1 MLALP
6 FPAIDPALFTLGPI
20 SMFGMELG
28 PFSLRWY
35 ALAYIAGLLLGR
47 VYVNRMLLAEARWP
61 GGKPPVPVE
70 ETENLLIWM
79 TLGVVL
85 GGRLGYVL
93 FYSPH
98 LLTDPASVFAMWK
111 GGMSFHGGML
121 GVIVSVILYAQ
132 RHKVSLLSL
141 GDAIAIAAPI
151 GLFFGRLANFINGE
165 LWGRVSDVPW
175 AIVFP
180 QVELYARAYPE
191 LAATIGQ
198 GRHPSQL
205 YEAALEG
212 LVLFLVLA
220 HLTWR
225 TDALKR
231 PGTLI
236 GTFLV
241 GYGLARAFCEFFRMP
256 DVGIGFDLAFGSF
269 GISRGQLLC
278 LPMIIAGLL
287 FLKYAQGAQS
297 TEQATKS

>member
-47 VYVNRMLLAEARWP
+47 VYVNRMLLAKARWP
-61 GGKPPVPVE
+61 IGKPPVPVE

-98 LLTDPASVFAMWK
+98 LFTEPASVFAMWK

-121 GVIVSVILYAQ
+121 GVVISVILYAQ

-165 LWGRVSDVPW
+165 LWGRVSEVPW

-180 QVELYARAYPE
+180 QVEWYARAYPE

-205 YEAALEG
+205 YEAVLEG

-220 HLTWR
+220 HLAWR

-241 GYGLARAFCEFFRMP
+241 GYGLARAGCEFFRMP
-256 DVGIGFDLAFGSF
+256 DVGIGFDLAFGSS

-287 FLKYAQGAQS
+287 FLKYARRAQS
-297 TEQATKS
+297 TEPITKS

>member
-98 LLTDPASVFAMWK
+98 LLTDPANVFAMWK

-121 GVIVSVILYAQ
+121 GVVVAVILYAK

-151 GLFFGRLANFINGE
+151 GLFFGRLAN
-165 LWGRVSDVPW
+165 
-175 AIVFP
+175 
-180 QVELYARAYPE
+180 
-191 LAATIGQ
+191 
-198 GRHPSQL
+198 
-205 YEAALEG
+205 
-212 LVLFLVLA
+212 
-220 HLTWR
+220 
-225 TDALKR
+225 
-231 PGTLI
+231 
-236 GTFLV
+236 
-241 GYGLARAFCEFFRMP
+241 
-256 DVGIGFDLAFGSF
+256 
-269 GISRGQLLC
+269 
-278 LPMIIAGLL
+278 
-287 FLKYAQGAQS
+287 
-297 TEQATKS
+297 

>member
-6 FPAIDPALFTLGPI
+6 FPSIDPTLFTVGPF
-20 SMFGMELG
+20 SMFGIELG
-28 PFSLRWY
+28 PFGLRWY
-35 ALAYIAGLLLGR
+35 ALAYIGGLLLGR
-47 VYVNRMLLAEARWP
+47 VYVNKMLSAKARWP
-61 GGKPPVPVE
+61 SGKPPVPVE

-79 TLGVVL
+79 TLGVIF

-98 LLTDPASVFAMWK
+98 LLTDPGGVLAMWK

-121 GVIVSVILYAQ
+121 GVVVSVIFYAQ
-132 RHKVSLLSL
+132 RHKVSLFSL

-175 AIVFP
+175 AVIFP

-191 LAATIGQ
+191 LANTIGQ

-212 LVLFLVLA
+212 LVLFLVLGYLA
-220 HLTWR
+220 WR
-225 TDALKR
+225 SDALKR

-241 GYGLARAFCEFFRMP
+241 GYGIARAFCEFFRMP
-256 DVGIGFDLAFGSF
+256 DVGIGFDLDFIGM

-287 FLKYAQGAQS
+287 FLKNAQGTQS
-297 TEQATKS
+297 TEITSRS

>member
-1 MLALP
+1 MFINNLDP
-6 FPAIDPALFTLGPI
+6 IAITIFNIDI
-20 SMFGMELG
+20 
-28 PFSLRWY
+28 RWY
-35 ALAYIAGLLLGR
+35 SLAYIFGLI
-47 VYVNRMLLAEARWP
+47 LAIQF
-61 GGKPPVPVE
+61 GKF
-70 ETENLLIWM
+70 LIKKNNFFNFSSNI
-79 TLGVVL
+79 LDEYLPFAIIGIIL
-85 GGRLGYVL
+85 GGRLGYIL
-93 FYSPH
+93 FYDLNFFLQNPINI
-98 LLTDPASVFAMWK
+98 FFIWE

-191 LAATIGQ
+191 LAATLGQ

-220 HLTWR
+220 HLAWR

-297 TEQATKS
+297 TQQTT

>member
-111 GGMSFHGGML
+111 AGMSFHGGML
-121 GVIVSVILYAQ
+121 GVIVSVIIYAQ

-151 GLFFGRLANFINGE
+151 GLFFGRLANFING
-165 LWGRVSDVPW
+165 
-175 AIVFP
+175 
-180 QVELYARAYPE
+180 
-191 LAATIGQ
+191 
-198 GRHPSQL
+198 
-205 YEAALEG
+205 
-212 LVLFLVLA
+212 
-220 HLTWR
+220 
-225 TDALKR
+225 
-231 PGTLI
+231 
-236 GTFLV
+236 
-241 GYGLARAFCEFFRMP
+241 
-256 DVGIGFDLAFGSF
+256 
-269 GISRGQLLC
+269 
-278 LPMIIAGLL
+278 
-287 FLKYAQGAQS
+287 
-297 TEQATKS
+297 